1 MEEKKGSNNL
11 KKAKELI
18 IQNKKKAI
26 LILIAIIAIA
36 TIAVFFMQSSNK
48 MIINLGLN
56 NKFKVDLTETTDV
69 TVTSKF
75 LNGGAYETPRVI
87 GFQLKRESGELER
100 DIYWTAPSTNT
111 SYTFYGVP
119 KYDENGKEIKY
130 TVEQVVSSFDEE
142 VMRPYIT
149 VINGTVITNTI
160 KGNVTLTSKWVDSE
174 AQKENRPS
182 SVRMQLKNDKNT
194 VFATKELPITTDK
207 DEFTVTFEDVPLYD
221 NDNQLINYTVDE
233 EGTIPFYRKS
243 VSGTVITNT
252 FGTETVSVDANIQW
266 DDYNNKY
273 GRRPDGVTLSL
284 KIGNKVVTYHTVS
297 NEEGWKYKFEGLD
310 KYNSDG
316 QEIVYSV
323 EAYAPYEGLLYYYEN
338 PDIVDAR
345 DMGEAGKQEATIN
358 IRVDELKLSEI
369 PAVVKVKYIDQ
380 NTGREIQDTVTIEGH
395 IGDPY
400 STTELTTD
408 DYIKITS
415 EGNTAGKMTE
425 LQTEVTYYYAK
436 KTKIEGKNI
445 DKETNEIL
453 PGGYIIEGW
462 EGKEGFFDTFD
473 RPEEIEGYKFVEKV
487 GRPISPMPRE
497 ETQVIYYYIKT
508 TTDIIVNKVWNDNEI
523 QAQRRPDSIIVVV
536 KNGDKVIVEQEVTK
550 ENVVEGTGNQWSTVI
565 KNLPRFNE
573 EGNEI
578 TYTIEERAKNA
589 DDLKFYTSEVTE
601 VADNQ
606 ATIRST
612 FKKPEDKTSV
622 TLTKT
627 WVDNN
632 NEAGKRPALIR
643 FQVKEGNEVKTHID
657 TAVAND
663 MGWVF
668 DDLPKYNDNGEQIQY
683 TVDEA
688 EINPGDLKFYTK
700 TIDGGRNITN
710 TYTVPDENI
719 SVTVTKVW
727 EDNEIQA
734 QRRPTSVI

>member
-1 MEEKKGSNNL
+1 
-11 KKAKELI
+11 
-18 IQNKKKAI
+18 
-26 LILIAIIAIA
+26 
-36 TIAVFFMQSSNK
+36 MQSSNK

-345 DMGEAGKQEATIN
+345 DMG
-358 IRVDELKLSEI
+358 KL
-369 PAVVKVKYIDQ
+369 
-380 NTGREIQDTVTIEGH
+380 
-395 IGDPY
+395 
-400 STTELTTD
+400 
-408 DYIKITS
+408 
-415 EGNTAGKMTE
+415 
-425 LQTEVTYYYAK
+425 
-436 KTKIEGKNI
+436 
-445 DKETNEIL
+445 
-453 PGGYIIEGW
+453 
-462 EGKEGFFDTFD
+462 
-473 RPEEIEGYKFVEKV
+473 
-487 GRPISPMPRE
+487 
-497 ETQVIYYYIKT
+497 
-508 TTDIIVNKVWNDNEI
+508 VNKK
-523 QAQRRPDSIIVVV
+523 QQ
-536 KNGDKVIVEQEVTK
+536 
-550 ENVVEGTGNQWSTVI
+550 
-565 KNLPRFNE
+565 
-573 EGNEI
+573 
-578 TYTIEERAKNA
+578 
-589 DDLKFYTSEVTE
+589 
-601 VADNQ
+601 
-606 ATIRST
+606 
-612 FKKPEDKTSV
+612 
-622 TLTKT
+622 
-627 WVDNN
+627 
-632 NEAGKRPALIR
+632 
-643 FQVKEGNEVKTHID
+643 
-657 TAVAND
+657 
-663 MGWVF
+663 
-668 DDLPKYNDNGEQIQY
+668 
-683 TVDEA
+683 
-688 EINPGDLKFYTK
+688 
-700 TIDGGRNITN
+700 
-710 TYTVPDENI
+710 
-719 SVTVTKVW
+719 
-727 EDNEIQA
+727 
-734 QRRPTSVI
+734 

>member
-358 IRVDELKLSEI
+358 IRVDELAFRDV
-369 PAVVKVKYIDQ
+369 P
-380 NTGREIQDTVTIEGH
+380 
-395 IGDPY
+395 
-400 STTELTTD
+400 
-408 DYIKITS
+408 KIHHWRC
-415 EGNTAGKMTE
+415 
-425 LQTEVTYYYAK
+425 
-436 KTKIEGKNI
+436 I
-445 DKETNEIL
+445 
-453 PGGYIIEGW
+453 
-462 EGKEGFFDTFD
+462 
-473 RPEEIEGYKFVEKV
+473 
-487 GRPISPMPRE
+487 
-497 ETQVIYYYIKT
+497 
-508 TTDIIVNKVWNDNEI
+508 
-523 QAQRRPDSIIVVV
+523 
-536 KNGDKVIVEQEVTK
+536 
-550 ENVVEGTGNQWSTVI
+550 
-565 KNLPRFNE
+565 
-573 EGNEI
+573 
-578 TYTIEERAKNA
+578 
-589 DDLKFYTSEVTE
+589 
-601 VADNQ
+601 
-606 ATIRST
+606 
-612 FKKPEDKTSV
+612 
-622 TLTKT
+622 
-627 WVDNN
+627 
-632 NEAGKRPALIR
+632 
-643 FQVKEGNEVKTHID
+643 
-657 TAVAND
+657 
-663 MGWVF
+663 
-668 DDLPKYNDNGEQIQY
+668 
-683 TVDEA
+683 
-688 EINPGDLKFYTK
+688 
-700 TIDGGRNITN
+700 
-710 TYTVPDENI
+710 
-719 SVTVTKVW
+719 
-727 EDNEIQA
+727 
-734 QRRPTSVI
+734 

>member
-369 PAVVKVKYIDQ
+369 PAVVKVKYID
-380 NTGREIQDTVTIEGH
+380 
-395 IGDPY
+395 
-400 STTELTTD
+400 
-408 DYIKITS
+408 
-415 EGNTAGKMTE
+415 
-425 LQTEVTYYYAK
+425 
-436 KTKIEGKNI
+436 
-445 DKETNEIL
+445 
-453 PGGYIIEGW
+453 
-462 EGKEGFFDTFD
+462 
-473 RPEEIEGYKFVEKV
+473 
-487 GRPISPMPRE
+487 
-497 ETQVIYYYIKT
+497 
-508 TTDIIVNKVWNDNEI
+508 
-523 QAQRRPDSIIVVV
+523 
-536 KNGDKVIVEQEVTK
+536 
-550 ENVVEGTGNQWSTVI
+550 
-565 KNLPRFNE
+565 
-573 EGNEI
+573 
-578 TYTIEERAKNA
+578 
-589 DDLKFYTSEVTE
+589 
-601 VADNQ
+601 
-606 ATIRST
+606 
-612 FKKPEDKTSV
+612 
-622 TLTKT
+622 
-627 WVDNN
+627 
-632 NEAGKRPALIR
+632 
-643 FQVKEGNEVKTHID
+643 
-657 TAVAND
+657 
-663 MGWVF
+663 
-668 DDLPKYNDNGEQIQY
+668 
-683 TVDEA
+683 
-688 EINPGDLKFYTK
+688 
-700 TIDGGRNITN
+700 
-710 TYTVPDENI
+710 
-719 SVTVTKVW
+719 
-727 EDNEIQA
+727 
-734 QRRPTSVI
+734 